1 MSSEE
6 SQRGQAER
14 RAAQRF
20 AMSVPVAVQCPE
32 GYFPQETA
40 LSHDVSAK
48 GIFFFMNARPREGSS
63 IEFTVTL
70 PPEVTLT
77 DPMRVSCKGRVIRV
91 VEEESAKRYGVG
103 ATIEGYNS
111 FIRLSRLDINVV
123 PWGGGQ
129 ANQ

>member
-1 MSSEE
+1 MASEGTLGA
-6 SQRGQAER
+6 QPER

-32 GYFPQETA
+32 SSFPQETA

-48 GIFFFMNARPREGSS
+48 GIFLLMHSRPREGSP

-70 PPEVTLT
+70 PSEVTLT
-77 DPMRVSCKGRVIRV
+77 DPMRVNCKGHVIRV
-91 VEEESAKRYGVG
+91 VEEESTNRIGVG

-111 FIRLSRLDINVV
+111 FIRLSRLDTNVV
-123 PWGGGQ
+123 RMG
-129 ANQ
+129 

>member
-1 MSSEE
+1 MSSERTRP
-6 SQRGQAER
+6 SHPER

-20 AMSVPVAVQCPE
+20 AMSVPVAVQCPD
-32 GYFPQETA
+32 GSQQTA

-48 GIFFFMNARPREGSS
+48 GIFLLMNSRPREGSS

-77 DPMRVSCKGRVIRV
+77 DPMRVTCKGRVIRV
-91 VEEESAKRYGVG
+91 VEDENTDRVGVG

-111 FIRLSRLDINVV
+111 FIRLSRLDTNVV
-123 PWGGGQ
+123 RMG
-129 ANQ
+129 

>member
-1 MSSEE
+1 MSSEGTRP
-6 SQRGQAER
+6 SHPER

-20 AMSVPVAVQCPE
+20 AMSVPVAVQCPD
-32 GYFPQETA
+32 GSQQTA

-48 GIFFFMNARPREGSS
+48 GIFLLMNSRPREGSS

-77 DPMRVSCKGRVIRV
+77 DPMRVNCKGRVIRV
-91 VEEESAKRYGVG
+91 VEDENTDRVGVG

-111 FIRLSRLDINVV
+111 FIRLSRLDTNVV
-123 PWGGGQ
+123 RMG
-129 ANQ
+129 

>member
-1 MSSEE
+1 MSSEGTRP
-6 SQRGQAER
+6 SQPER

-20 AMSVPVAVQCPE
+20 AMSVPVAVQCPD
-32 GYFPQETA
+32 GSQETA

-48 GIFFFMNARPREGSS
+48 GIFFLMNSRPREGSS

-77 DPMRVSCKGRVIRV
+77 DPMRVNCKGHVVRV
-91 VEEESAKRYGVG
+91 VDDENTDRFGVG

-111 FIRLSRLDINVV
+111 FIRLSRLDTNVV
-123 PWGGGQ
+123 RMG
-129 ANQ
+129 

>member
-1 MSSEE
+1 MASENVP
-6 SQRGQAER
+6 SVRPER

-32 GYFPQETA
+32 GSFPRETA

-48 GIFFFMNARPREGSS
+48 GIFFLMNARPREGSS

-91 VEEESAKRYGVG
+91 VDDDLTNRIGVG
-103 ATIEGYNS
+103 ATIESYNS
-111 FIRLSRLDINVV
+111 FIRLSRLDTNVV
-123 PWGGGQ
+123 RMV
-129 ANQ
+129 

>member
-1 MSSEE
+1 MSSEGARP
-6 SQRGQAER
+6 SYPER

-20 AMSVPVAVQCPE
+20 AMSVPVAVQCPD
-32 GYFPQETA
+32 GSQETA

-48 GIFFFMNARPREGSS
+48 GIFFLMNSRPREGSS

-77 DPMRVSCKGRVIRV
+77 DPMRVNCKGHVVRV
-91 VEEESAKRYGVG
+91 VDDENTDRFGVG

-111 FIRLSRLDINVV
+111 FIRLSRLDTNVV
-123 PWGGGQ
+123 RMG
-129 ANQ
+129 

>member
-1 MSSEE
+1 MVTEGMLSA
-6 SQRGQAER
+6 QPER

-20 AMSVPVAVQCPE
+20 AMSVPVAVQSPE
-32 GYFPQETA
+32 ESFPLETA

-48 GIFFFMNARPREGSS
+48 GIFFLMNARPLEGSR

-77 DPMRVSCKGRVIRV
+77 DPMRVACKGRVIRV
-91 VEEESAKRYGVG
+91 VDVENTSRFGVG

-111 FIRLSRLDINVV
+111 FIRLSRLDTNVV
-123 PWGGGQ
+123 RMG
-129 ANQ
+129 